1 MMSTEKLLQAVRAEQ
16 VKETIDFSI
25 GDTVR
30 VHLRVKEIVQ
40 DVAGKGSKNNK
51 TAAKA
56 QEKERI
62 QTFMGTVIARK
73 GKGVSET
80 FSLYRIAYGES
91 MERVFPL
98 NSPKIT
104 KIELVKRGRVRRS
117 KLYYLRGTSGK
128 KAKIQELLGARKE
141 SVQKDAST
149 VPSVEAHAEE

>member
-1 MMSTEKLLQAVRAEQ
+1 MSTEKLLSQVRTEQ
-16 VKETIDFSI
+16 VKEVIDFAI
-25 GDTVR
+25 GDTIR
-30 VHLRVKEIVQ
+30 VHLRVKEIIQ

-98 NSPKIT
+98 HSPKIT
-104 KIELVKRGRVRRS
+104 KIELVKRGKVRRS
-117 KLYYLRGTSGK
+117 KLYYLRGTAGK
-128 KAKIQELLGARKE
+128 KAKVQELLGARKE
-141 SVQKDAST
+141 SKVTSSQAQT
-149 VPSVEAHAEE
+149 EVHAAE

>member
-1 MMSTEKLLQAVRAEQ
+1 MSLEKLLQEVQREQ
-16 VKETIDFSI
+16 VSEPSDFAI

-30 VHLRVKEIVQ
+30 VHLRVKELVQ
-40 DVAGKGSKNNK
+40 DIAGKGSKNNK

-56 QEKERI
+56 QEKERV

-73 GKGVSET
+73 GKGTSET

-91 MERVFPL
+91 MERVFL
-98 NSPKIT
+98 LHSPKIT

-128 KAKIQELLGARKE
+128 KAKVQELLGARKE
-141 SVQKDAST
+141 STAKSPAPT
-149 VPSVEAHAEE
+149 PAVEG

>member
-1 MMSTEKLLQAVRAEQ
+1 MSTEKLLSQVQKEQ
-16 VKETIDFSI
+16 MKDVVDFAI

-30 VHLRVKEIVQ
+30 VHLRIKEIIQ

-56 QEKERI
+56 QEKERV

-98 NSPKIT
+98 HSPKIT
-104 KIELVKRGRVRRS
+104 KIELVKRGKVRRS

-141 SVQKDAST
+141 SAAQETIQAADERAQG
-149 VPSVEAHAEE
+149 

>member
-1 MMSTEKLLQAVRAEQ
+1 MSTEKLLSQVRTEQ
-16 VKETIDFSI
+16 VKEVIDFSI
-25 GDTVR
+25 GDTIR
-30 VHLRVKEIVQ
+30 VHLRVKEIIQ

-98 NSPKIT
+98 HSPKIT
-104 KIELVKRGRVRRS
+104 KIELVKRGKVRRS
-117 KLYYLRGTSGK
+117 KLYYLRGTAGK
-128 KAKIQELLGARKE
+128 KAKVQELLGARKE
-141 SVQKDAST
+141 SKATS
-149 VPSVEAHAEE
+149 SVAEEVHAAE

>member
-1 MMSTEKLLQAVRAEQ
+1 MSTEKLLQDVQNEQ
-16 VKETIDFSI
+16 VKGIVDFSI

-30 VHLRVKEIVQ
+30 VHLRIKELVQ

-73 GKGVSET
+73 GKGLSET

-98 NSPKIT
+98 HSPKIT

-128 KAKIQELLGARKE
+128 KAKVQELLGSKKE
-141 SVQKDAST
+141 VA
-149 VPSVEAHAEE
+149 VEAPVAVAEANTEN

>member
-1 MMSTEKLLQAVRAEQ
+1 MSTEKLLQAVRAEQ

-30 VHLRVKEIVQ
+30 VHLRVKELVQ

-141 SVQKDAST
+141 SVQKEAST

>member
-1 MMSTEKLLQAVRAEQ
+1 MSTEKLLSQLRTEQ
-16 VKETIDFSI
+16 IRETIDFSI
-25 GDTVR
+25 GDTIR
-30 VHLRVKEIVQ
+30 VHLRVREIVQ

-62 QTFMGTVIARK
+62 QVFMGTVIARK
-73 GKGVSET
+73 GAGISET

-98 NSPKIT
+98 HSPKIT
-104 KIELVKRGRVRRS
+104 KIELVKRGKVRRS

-128 KAKIQELLGARKE
+128 KAKIQELLGPRKE
-141 SVQKDAST
+141 TKVAAPT
-149 VPSVEAHAEE
+149 AAPEVHVEG